1 MAVAYNT
8 SIVRNGLVL
17 YLDAANK
24 KSYPGTGTSWNDLS
38 GNGRN
43 STLSNGPTFNT
54 SFFSF
59 DGTNDVST
67 LSNNFIPA
75 DSPLTVSIWVR
86 ARSDGMLVDTL
97 NDSLSWDGFTIRTQS
112 GLYRWWLFKQNSG
125 PNIQAAL
132 VSTQSR
138 NGNWQNITGTYDGTT
153 AALYINGG
161 LEASVTYSGGYDVGQ
176 ANIGI
181 GARASTANP
190 SDCDI
195 SIVYIYHRGFT
206 QLEVRRNFESVRGR
220 YNV

>member
-1 MAVAYNT
+1 MGVAYNT

-24 KSYPGTGTSWNDLS
+24 KSYSGTGTVWNDLS

-43 STLSNGPTFNT
+43 SILSNGPTFNT

-75 DSPLTVSIWVR
+75 DSSLTVSIWVK

-97 NDSLSWDGFTIRTQS
+97 NDSLSWDGFTIRIQS
-112 GLYRWWLFKQNSG
+112 SLYRWWLFKQNSG

-132 VSTQSR
+132 ASTLTY
-138 NGNWQNITGTYDGTT
+138 NGNWQNVTGTYDGTT
-153 AALYINGG
+153 ASLYINGV
-161 LEASVTYSGGYDVGQ
+161 LDVSVAYSGGYDVGA

-181 GARASTANP
+181 GARPSTANP
-190 SDCDI
+190 SNCDI
-195 SIVYIYHRGFT
+195 SNVSIYNRALSAAEIT
-206 QLEVRRNFESVRGR
+206 QNFNALRGR